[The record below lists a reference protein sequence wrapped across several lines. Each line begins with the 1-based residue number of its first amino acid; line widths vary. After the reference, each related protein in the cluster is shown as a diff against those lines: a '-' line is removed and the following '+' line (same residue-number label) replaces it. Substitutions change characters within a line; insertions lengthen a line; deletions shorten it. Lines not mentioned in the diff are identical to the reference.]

1 MIQYESRE
9 AAGDQAMDKLRAI
22 ATSPQSR
29 AAMISERIAR
39 DTRSIAEAMREIHGG
54 HWHVLIDHDVGVV
67 AVSRDFS
74 VPLGSPSANLA

>member
-1 MIQYESRE
+1 
-9 AAGDQAMDKLRAI
+9 
-22 ATSPQSR
+22 
-29 AAMISERIAR
+29 MISERIAR

-54 HWHVLIDHDVGVV
+54 HWRVLVDHDVGVV